1 MNTTKLERSLGDL
14 SPTALA
20 LLDLM
25 TAEADSDCR
34 VTNLPRAI
42 CQVGALEEHLFEL
55 ESRGLLTPKIE
66 YLISP
71 MYAFYRQRVLM
82 LPGRDS

>member
-25 TAEADSDCR
+25 AAEADSDCR

-42 CQVGALEEHLFEL
+42 CQVGALEEQ